1 MKASSAYQETN
12 LLLVVTLVSNTIHG
26 TQEQTHRQVKF
37 QSKPLETLS
46 LDIIAT
52 GEPILCLRRRKKL
65 QIYQTLLLL
74 KDYTNISSQHTTAQI
89 LQLITLRSLLII
101 RSNAHNGTNHLHN
114 NSTNWIQFKKH
125 LESNINCYIPL
136 KTPEQ
141 IKLEVINF
149 TGI

>member
-1 MKASSAYQETN
+1 MKAPSAYQETN

-52 GEPILCLRRRKKL
+52 GKPILCLRRRKKL

-101 RSNAHNGTNHLHN
+101 RSNAYNGTNHLHN
-114 NSTNWIQFKKH
+114 NCTNWIQFKKH
-125 LESNINCYIPL
+125 LESNINCCL

-141 IKLEVINF
+141 IELEVINF